1 MARRATRIHPPKIP
15 KGEQAKVTIANQQK
29 QIKLLIDRCEELRSE
44 NEHLGRIFDSTE
56 KHLTAMREIFDK
68 TCEDCN
74 AKSIAYTRLLGWQ
87 DAIREFIAGGTN
99 PFTTS
104 STPGG

>member
-15 KGEQAKVTIANQQK
+15 KGERAKVTIANQEK
-29 QIKLLIDRCEELRSE
+29 QIKLLIDRCEKLNGMLDHS
-44 NEHLGRIFDSTE
+44 NGRIDDLSGQNGILNGLLEEQREQYTE
-56 KHLTAMREIFDK
+56 LSDAF
-68 TCEDCN
+68 
-74 AKSIAYTRLLGWQ
+74 SRLSGWQ
-87 DAIREFIAGGTN
+87 DCIREFIAGGTN